1 MNRTIE
7 DIISERDDLIGDISK
22 KDHNVS
28 KSDNYSNTK
37 NSILRSVI
45 VNTPLSDAFFSDKN
59 ITKIQ
64 NNIRYSIFK
73 QLNFKIS
80 NQSIHELLIIMR
92 SVFLQNSKN
101 LPNNI
106 PKQISVLNNLV
117 IKSIMPNLVSSV
129 KQFDSYISDINTL
142 PVPME
147 HPENIASAGTRT
159 IDVTKIFYN

>member
-22 KDHNVS
+22 KDHNIS
-28 KSDNYSNTK
+28 KSDNYSNIK

-106 PKQISVLNNLV
+106 PKQISELNNIV
-117 IKSIMPNLVSSV
+117 IKSIIPNLVSSV

-147 HPENIASAGTRT
+147 HPENIASAGKRT

>member
-28 KSDNYSNTK
+28 KSDNYSNIK

-45 VNTPLSDAFFSDKN
+45 VNTSLSDAFFSDKN

>member
-22 KDHNVS
+22 KDHNIS
-28 KSDNYSNTK
+28 KSDNYSNIK

-59 ITKIQ
+59 IIKIQ
-64 NNIRYSIFK
+64 NNIRYTIFK

-106 PKQISVLNNLV
+106 PKQISELNNIV

-147 HPENIASAGTRT
+147 HPENIASTGKRT

>member
-28 KSDNYSNTK
+28 KSDNYSNIK

-106 PKQISVLNNLV
+106 PKQISELNNIV

-147 HPENIASAGTRT
+147 HPENIASAGKRT

>member
-22 KDHNVS
+22 KDHNIS
-28 KSDNYSNTK
+28 KSDNYSNIK

-106 PKQISVLNNLV
+106 PKQISELNNIV

-147 HPENIASAGTRT
+147 HPENIASAGKRT

>member
-28 KSDNYSNTK
+28 KSDNYSNIK

-45 VNTPLSDAFFSDKN
+45 VNTPLSNAFFSDKN

-106 PKQISVLNNLV
+106 PKQISELNNIV

-147 HPENIASAGTRT
+147 HPENIASAGKRT

>member
-28 KSDNYSNTK
+28 KSDNYSNIK

-45 VNTPLSDAFFSDKN
+45 VNTQLSDAFFSDKN

-147 HPENIASAGTRT
+147 HPENIASAGKRT

>member
-22 KDHNVS
+22 KDHNIS
-28 KSDNYSNTK
+28 KSDNYSNIK

-147 HPENIASAGTRT
+147 HPENIASAGKRT

>member
-28 KSDNYSNTK
+28 KSDNYSNIK

>member
-28 KSDNYSNTK
+28 KSDNYSNIK

-45 VNTPLSDAFFSDKN
+45 INTPLSDAFFSDKN

-106 PKQISVLNNLV
+106 PKQISELNNIV

-147 HPENIASAGTRT
+147 HPENIASAGKRT